1 MPSLERAPSRS
12 RTPRRSCPA
21 FRTTS
26 RPSSG
31 SPAEPSPT
39 GSRRSCPE
47 DRRRALRAS
56 GPCVGIGLE
65 LDEAVPSAD
74 LLEVGR
80 IVLRLLLVIAPP
92 ADRVLAL
99 TGRVGELLA
108 PFRRE
113 EVGFEARE
121 PRIGPGGPFPRPEET
136 ADDRAAQDHHLGA

>member
-92 ADRVLAL
+92 TDRVLAL
-99 TGRVGELLA
+99 SGQVRERLGRLQREQVRVQDRELGVGA
-108 PFRRE
+108 
-113 EVGFEARE
+113 
-121 PRIGPGGPFPRPEET
+121 GGPDL
-136 ADDRAAQDHHLGA
+136 AL